1 MIEKDMNAQRSWASV
16 SRPERHD
23 NLPKRLYPANT
34 PDNEQPSV
42 YSHPNAMLKPNNA
55 ARNTSKSPIWTVRFQ
70 TLTNLAPAQLPT
82 LRQLPQQNSLPA
94 RDTHTMAAGRPDRW
108 RGISRMFGSVFAMLV
123 LGTKQPRMKS
133 RLVKR
138 RFLTFPKEWIADAV

>member
-1 MIEKDMNAQRSWASV
+1 MVKRL

-55 ARNTSKSPIWTVRFQ
+55 ARITTLHAKATTS
-70 TLTNLAPAQLPT
+70 
-82 LRQLPQQNSLPA
+82 
-94 RDTHTMAAGRPDRW
+94 
-108 RGISRMFGSVFAMLV
+108 
-123 LGTKQPRMKS
+123 TKQSPRKRHPHHGS
-133 RLVKR
+133 RETR
-138 RFLTFPKEWIADAV
+138 